1 MKVLVSNPSL
11 QHTRNTVKALQA
23 QGHETYFAT
32 AYWFHPNGW
41 FEKIVAVFFPALFKS
56 LQSKC
61 DSEIPTDKV
70 ITRFSALFLP
80 FLNRLLKRSV
90 EYSSY
95 TEDRFHDI
103 WVSKWVELHKPQL
116 VIGYEKSCLRSF
128 TAAKKHGAITCLDLA
143 QVHPYFIR
151 HLRQQHPFFKS
162 ITGSESLFNTIAQHK
177 LNEYQLADKI
187 ICISPF
193 AKSTLSE
200 YGVGLEKIELTIL
213 GFNPQIFYPNAT
225 KIINTHE
232 PLRLIYAGIITKR
245 KGIHILLESLNS
257 FPSNSIHLT
266 LIGPAGDASDLLA
279 AYKNTLPIQYIPAC
293 SQLELAN
300 HFRAAHIFV
309 FPSFLDSWAAV
320 VAEAMA
326 TGLPVITT
334 SSTGASAMV
343 DRHCGF
349 VIEPGNLTE
358 LNSAIQFFIDHKSE
372 IPSMGIHAV
381 QQIAPYT
388 WKRYNQEL
396 KNSINPIT

>member
-1 MKVLVSNPSL
+1 MKILVSNPSL
-11 QHTRNTVKALQA
+11 QYTRNTVKALQA
-23 QGHETYFAT
+23 GGHDTYFAT
-32 AYWFHPNGW
+32 AYWFYPNRW
-41 FEKIVAVFFPALFKS
+41 FERIVVIIFPALFKS

-61 DSEIPTDKV
+61 DSEIPTEKV
-70 ITRFSALFLP
+70 ITNFSALFLP
-80 FLNRLLKRSV
+80 FLHRLLKRSV

-95 TEDRFHDI
+95 ADDRFHDK
-103 WVSKWVELHKPQL
+103 WVSKWIELHKPDL
-116 VIGYEKSCLRSF
+116 VIGYEKSCLKSF
-128 TAAKKHGAITCLDLA
+128 TTAKKYGASTYLDLS

-151 HLRQQHPFFKS
+151 NLRQQHNFFRS
-162 ITGSESLFNTIAQHK
+162 ITGSESLFNTISQHK

-187 ICISPF
+187 ICLSHF
-193 AKSTLSE
+193 AKNTLTNF
-200 YGVGLEKIELTIL
+200 GLDEQKTFANCL
-213 GFNPQIFYPNAT
+213 GFNPEIFYPNAT

-257 FPSNSIHLT
+257 FPANSIHLT

-326 TGLPVITT
+326 SGLPVITT
-334 SSTGASAMV
+334 SSTGASAMI
-343 DRHCGF
+343 DKHCGF

-396 KNSINPIT
+396 NNSIT